1 MASDDKITHSIICE
15 HTQFFSAR
23 LYGMSLQGTQENGVP
38 DFLRG
43 ETGKTTRPFTR
54 RGVIGPRRDSKDIS
68 LTILGFC
75 ISRIREINRFSSPK
89 NTPVRPCELFL
100 PVFYSYNSAKNE
112 DSR

>member
-1 MASDDKITHSIICE
+1 
-15 HTQFFSAR
+15 
-23 LYGMSLQGTQENGVP
+23 MSLQGTQEKGFP

-75 ISRIREINRFSSPK
+75 ISRNREINRFSSPK
-89 NTPVRPCELFL
+89 NNPV
-100 PVFYSYNSAKNE
+100 
-112 DSR
+112 